1 MNKLMQTIFIKLTK
15 FFSRIRRIPIARNI
29 FDFLYFHI
37 YDYLSGIVLIEVQ
50 GHKMY
55 VDLEDTGVVPYLIKD
70 GIYEKYTTEYFKKIV
85 KSGQVVVDVGAMIG
99 YYTLIAAEIVGENG
113 KVFAF
118 EPAVD
123 NYNLLIKNIEENGYK
138 NIVPVQ
144 KAVSNKVGT
153 TKLYLAQ
160 KNKGDHRIYDTRNG
174 RSHIEVETI
183 TLDDFFKDEERI
195 DVIKID
201 VQGAEY
207 VVLQGMRE
215 ILRRNSNLKIFVEF
229 WPMGL
234 RRMGYSPEEFLN
246 EFYKC
251 GFMIYL
257 INEEITPIDKDSLLA
272 MCIDEKFVNLLC
284 MKENCNVAEIT
295 K

>member
-1 MNKLMQTIFIKLTK
+1 MMNKLMQTIFIKLTK

-123 NYNLLIKNIEENGYK
+123 NYN
-138 NIVPVQ
+138 PV
-144 KAVSNKVGT
+144 SYT
-153 TKLYLAQ
+153 HL
-160 KNKGDHRIYDTRNG
+160 
-174 RSHIEVETI
+174 
-183 TLDDFFKDEERI
+183 TLPT
-195 DVIKID
+195 
-201 VQGAEY
+201 
-207 VVLQGMRE
+207 
-215 ILRRNSNLKIFVEF
+215 N
-229 WPMGL
+229 
-234 RRMGYSPEEFLN
+234 
-246 EFYKC
+246 
-251 GFMIYL
+251 
-257 INEEITPIDKDSLLA
+257 
-272 MCIDEKFVNLLC
+272 
-284 MKENCNVAEIT
+284 
-295 K
+295 